1 MTDLNKKVAIITG
14 GGAGI
19 GKAIC
24 LAFAA
29 AGASIAVADIDAQ
42 SAEETARQIQNL
54 GRESFAIAADVSK
67 EQDVDLIF
75 DKILERFAK
84 ADILV
89 NNAGISHPAVSI
101 LDLDPAFIDKVFS
114 IDYKGVYLCS
124 RRAGREMLGQKAGCI
139 LNISS
144 IAGITP
150 LPLAMY
156 GPMKSAVNMLTRILA
171 REWARNNIRVNAI
184 APGYVLTPLIK
195 DMIESGQRNPD
206 LIINRTPM
214 GKMLDPADI
223 AETALY
229 LASDSARHITG
240 IVLPVDGGWLSDG
253 GWSAYNR

>member
-75 DKILERFAK
+75 DKSLERFAK

-101 LDLDPAFIDKVFS
+101 LDLDPAYIDKVFS
-114 IDYKGVYLCS
+114 IQEIMEKTVKEYKKI
-124 RRAGREMLGQKAGCI
+124 KAQ
-139 LNISS
+139 
-144 IAGITP
+144 
-150 LPLAMY
+150 LP
-156 GPMKSAVNMLTRILA
+156 
-171 REWARNNIRVNAI
+171 
-184 APGYVLTPLIK
+184 
-195 DMIESGQRNPD
+195 
-206 LIINRTPM
+206 
-214 GKMLDPADI
+214 
-223 AETALY
+223 
-229 LASDSARHITG
+229 
-240 IVLPVDGGWLSDG
+240 
-253 GWSAYNR
+253 